1 MDWAKPNFNFQEYRQ
16 ELDPEVFSVKYLHVN
31 LLTIVLMPPATEDNN
46 VLTEFGWTLATRQ
59 FNASFGLYVN
69 ALFHL

>member
-1 MDWAKPNFNFQEYRQ
+1 
-16 ELDPEVFSVKYLHVN
+16 
-31 LLTIVLMPPATEDNN
+31 MPPATEDNN